1 MKNLIL
7 ACSLVFSATVNASL
21 ISTDW
26 LNANDGLITTDTASG
41 LDWLDLSETYG
52 MRLADASALFGT
64 TFAGFRFAT
73 HTEVLGFMGHAGLP
87 TPASP
92 FNSTVSSGNAA
103 HIAAQQLMTSLV
115 GETVG
120 AGFGYTYFGSRG
132 LVSELSGL
140 GGTYLIAVNGTDKL
154 MQFDGTSWQF
164 IDGVTSPS
172 ITGLATTELA
182 HVEVFKERLWF
193 VEKDS
198 MSAWYLPT
206 KQVGGAL
213 TEFPLGQLFS
223 RGGYLAAM
231 GTWTIDSGTGV
242 DDYAIF
248 VTSEGEVG
256 VYQGTDPASA
266 STFQLVGV
274 YYIAPPIGRK
284 CFTKYGGDMLLLTT
298 AGLFPLSKAL
308 MSSGMERSLAIS
320 DRIAPTFQKSAEVYG
335 VNSGW
340 EALVIP
346 FENMVLVNVP
356 TVEGYS
362 SNQLVMNTITQ
373 SWALF
378 TGWNAF
384 CWEVWQGQ
392 VFFGGDGIVAKA
404 LYGNEDFSANIT
416 GKVRTA
422 FDYFGSQKI
431 KHIKM
436 FRPVLSADG
445 NFSAD
450 FGIDVDFE
458 DIDRTTTLAVAS
470 AATFE
475 WDSALWDSALWAGD
489 QSVQRQW
496 RTVAAKEGFCL
507 SLRLRVAA
515 KGVIVRWN
523 STDFLYQRGGVL

>member
-1 MKNLIL
+1 M
-7 ACSLVFSATVNASL
+7 
-21 ISTDW
+21 
-26 LNANDGLITTDTASG
+26 
-41 LDWLDLSETYG
+41 
-52 MRLADASALFGT
+52 MRTPALRRAAPGVMT
-64 TFAGFRFAT
+64 SAT
-73 HTEVLGFMGHAGLP
+73 HTSKAPIRGWNTRDSIADMKAGDAVWMENWWPDASDVSLRKGAVNHLTGIGAKVETLLGYSGATSEKLFAATDSGIFDATTPGAAGSALLAI
-87 TPASP
+87 T
-92 FNSTVSSGNAA
+92 SG
-103 HIAAQQLMTSLV
+103 QLLHKNFSV
-115 GETVG
+115 
-120 AGFGYTYFGSRG
+120 
-132 LVSELSGL
+132 L

-308 MSSGMERSLAIS
+308 MSSGLERSLAIS
-320 DRIAPTFQKSAEVYG
+320 DRIAPTFRKSAEVYG